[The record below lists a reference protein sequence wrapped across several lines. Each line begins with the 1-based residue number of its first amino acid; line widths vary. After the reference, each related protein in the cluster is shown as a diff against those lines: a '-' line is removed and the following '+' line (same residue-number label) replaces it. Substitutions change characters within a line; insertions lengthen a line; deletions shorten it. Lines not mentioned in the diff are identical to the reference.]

1 LLQNPG
7 VRAVAVQLQPFKVF
21 WQVALTGAPGPVPPV
36 GGATV
41 PTQYGALQLTS
52 LGQPPS
58 SPCSSTSLGLIYPHA
73 ASVVVAIVVVGEH
86 PIVFEVL
93 VVTQS
98 SPPPEA
104 VAIHSTQ

>member
-7 VRAVAVQLQPFKVF
+7 VRAVAVQLQPGKNF
-21 WQVALTGAPGPVPPV
+21 WQVALTGAPGPVPSI

-41 PTQYGALQLTS
+41 PKQYGALQSIL

-58 SPCSSTSLGLIYPHA
+58 SPCSSRSLGSIYPHA
-73 ASVVVAIVVVGEH
+73 ASVVVVIVVVGEH

-98 SPPPEA
+98 SPPSEA
-104 VAIHSTQ
+104 VEIHSTQ